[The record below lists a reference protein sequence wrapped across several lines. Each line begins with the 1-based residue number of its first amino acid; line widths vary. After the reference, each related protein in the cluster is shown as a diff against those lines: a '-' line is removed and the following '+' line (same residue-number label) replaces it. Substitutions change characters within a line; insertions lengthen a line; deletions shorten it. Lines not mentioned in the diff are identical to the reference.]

1 MEKLQKLIEN
11 NPDDPFPCYGLA
23 MELRGL
29 NLASKAA
36 GVFSELLQRR
46 PNYVAAYLQYAVC
59 GRPDRSGGRR
69 QGTPCL
75 EQGDG
80 SQLKRR
86 GSARLRG
93 ASGRT
98 SSVILKPG
106 A

>member
-46 PNYVAAYLQYAVC
+46 PNYVAAYLQYAAVLIDL
-59 GRPDRSGGRR
+59 GDEDKARR
-69 QGTPCL
+69 VLNKGM
-75 EQGDG
+75 EVSSSEGDQHAFEELQAALR
-80 SQLKRR
+80 QL
-86 GSARLRG
+86 S
-93 ASGRT
+93 
-98 SSVILKPG
+98 
-106 A
+106 